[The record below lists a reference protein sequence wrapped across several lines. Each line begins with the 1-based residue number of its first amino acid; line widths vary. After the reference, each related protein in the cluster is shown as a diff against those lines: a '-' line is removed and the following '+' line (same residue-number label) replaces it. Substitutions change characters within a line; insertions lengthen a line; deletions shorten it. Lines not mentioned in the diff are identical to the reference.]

1 VILSSYFTCGI
12 LYSIY
17 TFQKIFNN
25 KEQFLIM
32 FEEEFGNTD
41 NLNPFLATMFLTSTV
56 AWPIMILN
64 EINNRQDLQ

>member
-1 VILSSYFTCGI
+1 
-12 LYSIY
+12 
-17 TFQKIFNN
+17 
-25 KEQFLIM
+25 M
-32 FEEEFGNTD
+32 FEEEFGDTD